1 MMTKSK
7 TDIYIDKGVKPLISK
22 NILAYAN
29 LFFLSS
35 QRSDILYSIFLEL
48 GENTAIQTTMV
59 LNFQ

>member
-1 MMTKSK
+1 MTKSK

-29 LFFLSS
+29 LFFDLKG
-35 QRSDILYSIFLEL
+35 RIFCIPFF
-48 GENTAIQTTMV
+48 GTWRNTAIQTTMV